1 MLEIVKERVLGVIPT
16 SPLGI
21 MQDIISRNAFTLGIN
36 RDDVIAAKNKLAE
49 NARALNVPSEPLNRD
64 TLVAC
69 LQDLPLYVGKI
80 GIRPHSDNSLAMVYS
95 IPDNI
100 AIINLAKAAEINPV
114 ARRYFQLNETVT
126 SEQLANR
133 IINDAIN
140 NNKDYYPNMMAFYE
154 VFHYIDPAFRDA
166 APDVR
171 QRTFQLRLE
180 TKLPESD
187 ELALPSKTDTYCT
200 AILADDIASAIAIFS
215 EHLPDS
221 FGLKSA
227 GFWYTFKDDAINHEV
242 VGVAISVKDKKD
254 AEDFYDAEYSNTDS
268 VTTGYRQ
275 PPSPKNG
282 IKVR

>member
-1 MLEIVKERVLGVIPT
+1 MLEIVEERVLGVIPT
-16 SPLGI
+16 STLGI

-49 NARALNVPSEPLNRD
+49 NASALNVPSEPLNRD

-69 LQDLPLYVGKI
+69 LQDLPLYAGKI
-80 GIRPHSDNSLAMVYS
+80 DIRPHSDNSLAMVYS

-100 AIINLAKAAEINPV
+100 ASINLAKAAEINPV

-126 SEQLANR
+126 SAQLANR
-133 IINDAIN
+133 IINDAI
-140 NNKDYYPNMMAFYE
+140 NKDYYPNMMAFYE

-221 FGLKSA
+221 FGLKSS

-242 VGVAISVKDKKD
+242 VGIAISVKSEKD
-254 AEDFYDAEYSNTDS
+254 AEDFYDVEYSNTDS

-275 PPSPKNG
+275 PQSPKTG